1 MRTVVVVVRLFDPG
15 LLHVD
20 PGVQPVRMRDRGC
33 ERDLESTYRTL
44 SFIIETSK
52 HIHPARPTELSFPF
66 PRAHADTIDSR
77 KASLRIRR
85 ASTFPNDA
93 LKRIVDWSVASGSM
107 VSRKSIEMIVSPTTL
122 SASW

>member
-1 MRTVVVVVRLFDPG
+1 MRAVVVVVRLFDSR

-20 PGVQPVRMRDRGC
+20 SGVQPVRLRDRGS
-33 ERDLESTYRTL
+33 ERDLESTYRL
-44 SFIIETSK
+44 SFIIE
-52 HIHPARPTELSFPF
+52 HISPPTPQSYGYNALS

-85 ASTFPNDA
+85 ARTLPKDA
-93 LKRIVDWSVASGSM
+93 LKRMVDWSVASGSM

>member
-1 MRTVVVVVRLFDPG
+1 MLDVVVDVRLFDSG
-15 LLHVD
+15 ILHVD
-20 PGVQPVRMRDRGC
+20 PGVQPVRLRDRGC
-33 ERDLESTYRTL
+33 ERDLESTYAVFYHR
-44 SFIIETSK
+44 SHS
-52 HIHPARPTELSFPF
+52 PPTPQSYF

-85 ASTFPNDA
+85 ARTLPKDA
-93 LKRIVDWSVASGSM
+93 LKRMVDWSVASGSM

>member
-1 MRTVVVVVRLFDPG
+1 MLDVVVVVRLFDSG
-15 LLHVD
+15 VLHVD
-20 PGVQPVRMRDRGC
+20 SGVQPVRLRDRGC
-33 ERDLESTYRTL
+33 ERDLESTYVCLL
-44 SFIIETSK
+44 SSNTF
-52 HIHPARPTELSFPF
+52 PPPTPQSYGYNALS

-85 ASTFPNDA
+85 ARTLPKDA

>member
-1 MRTVVVVVRLFDPG
+1 MLNVVVVVLGLLDTR

-20 PGVQPVRMRDRGC
+20 SRVQPVRLRDRGC
-33 ERDLESTYRTL
+33 ERDLVRVDVRL
-44 SFIIETSK
+44 SLSSNTF
-52 HIHPARPTELSFPF
+52 PPPTPQSYGYDALS

-85 ASTFPNDA
+85 ARTLPKDA
-93 LKRIVDWSVASGSM
+93 LKRMVDWSVASGSM